1 MKYIDK
7 LQKIFDKKNKETY
20 INNDINNYTNLNFV
34 FVRHGYGCHNAI
46 GNLINN
52 NLLDYKNGR
61 QLLKSELFDP
71 ELTPIGI
78 DASIANGN
86 IVNKVIRSLSKTLA
100 NKDLNID
107 EINVIGCSPLIRSM
121 ETAYFMSRNWINPP
135 KKIYVFPLLRE
146 IDESSNDKYSK
157 NSFNIMETTPSYA
170 MKSIIEQKKY
180 LRSIGILDAFDFSFV
195 EKYPDL
201 RREPGDIPKFINWFI
216 LKYMSQIQPRSNL
229 NIFIVTHAGVLKDY
243 SKTGFTNNS
252 GFVLNGLLRLKNN
265 TFKLNKYISLNS
277 YLPKEFFQEY
287 NESKWNKRSHYCPSD
302 RCGNGKLCKLLN

>member
-1 MKYIDK
+1 MRFIDK
-7 LQKIFDKKNKETY
+7 LQQIFNKE
-20 INNDINNYTNLNFV
+20 NYKNTKDTKDTNLNFV

-52 NLLDYKNGR
+52 NLLTSKNGR
-61 QLLKSELFDP
+61 ELLKSDFVDP

-78 DASIANGN
+78 NASITNGN
-86 IVNKVIRSLSKTLA
+86 IINKIIK
-100 NKDLNID
+100 NKDLNIN

-121 ETAYFMSRNWINPP
+121 ETAYFMSRNWLNPP
-135 KKIYVFPLLRE
+135 QKIYVFPLLRE
-146 IDESSNDKYSK
+146 IDESSNDKYSQK
-157 NSFNIMETTPSYA
+157 SLHTIEITPSYA

-180 LRSIGILDAFDFSFV
+180 LRSIGILDTFDFSFV
-195 EKYPDL
+195 EKYHDL
-201 RREPGDIPKFINWFI
+201 RREPGDISKFINWFI

-252 GFVLNGLLRLKNN
+252 GFVLNGRLKNN
-265 TFKLNKYISLNS
+265 NFKLNKYISLNS

-287 NESKWNKRSHYCPSD
+287 NESKWNKRSHYCPSN
-302 RCGNGKLCKLLN
+302 RCGNGKLCELLN